1 MKITGTI
8 TKVLP
13 VKSGTTKKGSTWTA
27 QQYVLAASDNEESKI
42 LLEVFGQKEIDEFA
56 ITEGETLTVIFI
68 PKVHEFND
76 KVFGKNSVTAVE
88 RPATVTNEETAG

>member
-13 VKSGTTKKGSTWTA
+13 IKTGTTKKGGTWAA
-27 QQYVLAASDNEESKI
+27 QQYVLEADDADKPSI
-42 LLEVFGQKEIDEFA
+42 LLEVFGQKDIDEFA
-56 ITEGETLTVIFI
+56 ITEGEALTVTFV

-88 RPATVTNEETAG
+88 RPHAATEETE

>member
-13 VKSGTTKKGSTWTA
+13 VKTGTSKKGSTWSA
-27 QQYVLAASDNEESKI
+27 QQYVLKTAGDGEP

-56 ITEGETLTVIFI
+56 ITEGETLTVTFV
-68 PKVHEFND
+68 PKISEYGER
-76 KVFGKNSVTAVE
+76 VFGRNTVTAVE
-88 RPATVTNEETAG
+88 RPQSDGLME

>member
-1 MKITGTI
+1 MKITGKI

-13 VKSGTTKKGSTWTA
+13 LKSGTTKKGSTWAA
-27 QQYVLAASDNEESKI
+27 QQYVLTDSDNEESKI
-42 LLEVFGQKEIDEFA
+42 LLEVFGEKEIDDFA
-56 ITEGETLTVIFI
+56 ITEGETLTVTFV

-88 RPATVTNEETAG
+88 RPETSTETETE

>member
-1 MKITGTI
+1 MEITGTI

-13 VKSGTTKKGSTWTA
+13 IKSGMTKKGGTWA
-27 QQYVLAASDNEESKI
+27 VQQYVLESGDADKPAV

-56 ITEGETLTVIFI
+56 ITEGENLTVTFT

-76 KVFGKNSVTAVE
+76 RVFGKNSVTGVS
-88 RPATVTNEETAG
+88 RPQASDE